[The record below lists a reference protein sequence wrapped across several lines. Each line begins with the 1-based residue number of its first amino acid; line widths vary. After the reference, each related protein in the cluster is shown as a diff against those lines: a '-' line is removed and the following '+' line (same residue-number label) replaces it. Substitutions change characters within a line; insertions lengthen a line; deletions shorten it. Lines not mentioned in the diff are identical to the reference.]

1 MSNLFGFI
9 NIHIIYTNRH
19 THNIEFTNINF
30 TKSKHNK
37 CKIQIYHLSLERF
50 FKNLKYSESM
60 VRLNRII

>member
-1 MSNLFGFI
+1 M
-9 NIHIIYTNRH
+9 HIIYTNH
-19 THNIEFTNINF
+19 YTHNIEFTNMKF

-37 CKIQIYHLSLERF
+37 CKIRIYHLSSKRI